1 MAAVTNYHRHS
12 DLKEHTFVILQ
23 FCSSEVHCHWLR
35 IKVSAELHSFLEA
48 LEGNPSPCL
57 SQLLETTHILYLM
70 TFPSI
75 FKTSNISRVLLIL
88 PSLWVYFLIHSS
100 TFKDPCN
107 YIASTWI
114 IQDNLPI
121 LRSSD

>member
-1 MAAVTNYHRHS
+1 MAAVTNYHRRS
-12 DLKEHTFVILQ
+12 DLKQHKFIILQ
-23 FCSSEVHCHWLR
+23 FCGSEVHCHWLR

-48 LEGNPSPCL
+48 LEENTSPCL
-57 SQLLETTHILYLM
+57 SQLLETTHVLYLM

-75 FKTSNISRVLLIL
+75 FKTSNIGQVLLIL
-88 PSLWVYFLIHSS
+88 SSLWICFLSHSS